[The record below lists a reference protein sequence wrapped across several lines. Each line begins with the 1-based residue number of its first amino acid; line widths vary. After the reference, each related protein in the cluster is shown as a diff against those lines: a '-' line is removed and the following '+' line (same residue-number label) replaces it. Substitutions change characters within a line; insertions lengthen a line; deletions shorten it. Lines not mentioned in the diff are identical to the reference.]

1 MTTSDRS
8 WGFWLCSASWLAM
21 GGVIAS
27 SGDLA
32 LAQITPDATLGAESS
47 VVTPNAGG
55 VDVISGGAT
64 RGVNLFHSF
73 DAFSVPTGGVAY
85 FNNGLDIQNIISRVT
100 GGSISN
106 IDGLIR
112 ANGTANVFLLNPNG
126 IIFGPNAQLNI
137 GGSFLGSTASSL
149 NFADGRQFS
158 ATAHSTTPLLTVS
171 VPIGLQY
178 GGTAGS
184 ILNQSQA
191 INSSGE
197 LVVGLRVQPGKT
209 LALVGGDV
217 AIKGGN
223 LTAEGGRIEL
233 GSVAGTGL
241 VSLTPMNKGWALG
254 YEGVQNFQD
263 IQLSQQAVVDAS
275 GERGGDIQLSGRRI
289 ALTDTSS
296 IDANNLGS
304 QNGGKISIQASE
316 LIAQNGSQV
325 TASTLGA
332 GQGGDLSVTAEDSV
346 ELSGT
351 SVDGQ
356 ISSGLFTQ
364 TQGIGAAGDLKI
376 ATRQL
381 LVQDGAQVTASTLGA
396 GQGGDLSVTAEDSVE
411 LIGSGSGLFAQA
423 SPGSNGA
430 SGDLTITTN
439 QLTVRDGALVAASSV
454 GLGEA
459 GTIQLTAGSIQMEN
473 LGAITA
479 TTASG
484 NGGNITLQ
492 AQDLLLLPRNS
503 NIDAKAGTAGAGE
516 NGGNISIITETVPIP
531 EPSPTLGI
539 LAFTAFS
546 AAKVL
551 KRKQKKHKCRANI
564 S

>member
-1 MTTSDRS
+1 MSGITQCWRRC
-8 WGFWLCSASWLAM
+8 GLKLALWSLSIV
-21 GGVIAS
+21 GGAIAS
-27 SGDLA
+27 LGDCA
-32 LAQITPDATLGAESS
+32 IAQILPDSTL
-47 VVTPNAGG
+47 PNNSLLTIQDNINSIDGG
-55 VDVISGGAT
+55 TRSGS
-64 RGVNLFHSF
+64 NLFYSF
-73 DAFSVPTGGVAY
+73 EQFSVPTGSTAL
-85 FNNGLDIQNIISRVT
+85 FNNAPDIQNIISRVT

-112 ANGTANVFLLNPNG
+112 ANASANVFLLNPNG
-126 IIFGPNAQLNI
+126 IIFSPNAGLSV
-137 GGSFLGSTASSL
+137 GGSWLASTASSL
-149 NFADGRQFS
+149 NFADGTNFS
-158 ATAHSTTPLLTVS
+158 AIAPQTQPLLRVS
-171 VPIGLQY
+171 VPSGLQF
-178 GGTAGS
+178 GNTAGG
-184 ILNQSQA
+184 I
-191 INSSGE
+191 
-197 LVVGLRVQPGKT
+197 RVQGASLEVQPNKT
-209 LALVGGDV
+209 LALVGGNV
-217 AIKGGN
+217 GLEGGY
-223 LTAEGGRIEL
+223 LKAEGGRIEL
-233 GSVAGTGL
+233 GSTAGTGRVNL
-241 VSLTPMNKGWALG
+241 NQTDFGWALG
-254 YEGVQNFQD
+254 YDGVQNFQD
-263 IQLSQQAVVDAS
+263 IQLSKQAVVNAS
-275 GERGGDIQLSGRRI
+275 GEAGGDIQVQGRRI

-316 LIAQNGSQV
+316 LIAQDGSQI
-325 TASTLGA
+325 STSTGA

-351 SVDGQ
+351 SAGGQ

-364 TQGIGAAGDLKI
+364 TQGTGAAGDLKI

-381 LVQDGAQVTASTLGA
+381 LVRDGAQVTASTLGA
-396 GQGGDLSVTAEDSVE
+396 GQGGNLSVTAEDSVK

-439 QLTVRDGALVAASSV
+439 QLTVQDGAQLGSV
-454 GLGEA
+454 ESGDAGNLYVEA
-459 GTIQLTAGSIQMEN
+459 QSIRLDN

-492 AQDLLLLPRNS
+492 AQDLLLLPRNN

-516 NGGNISIITETVPIP
+516 NGGNISISTETVPIP

-551 KRKQKKHKCRANI
+551 KRKQKKQKCRANI